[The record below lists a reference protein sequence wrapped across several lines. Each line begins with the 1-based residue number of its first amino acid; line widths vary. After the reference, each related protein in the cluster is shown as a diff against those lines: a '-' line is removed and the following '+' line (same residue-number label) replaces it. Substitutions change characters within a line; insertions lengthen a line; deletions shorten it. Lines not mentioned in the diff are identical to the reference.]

1 MLGLL
6 SARDIDGLVLNN
18 CSFYLPK
25 EASIYSSSGMVDL
38 FTGWS
43 NVTIKNCTLEN
54 HSSTV
59 AGGGIGIRDIYKKGC
74 TNATIEDNYI
84 YSNCKDEVIAVFSGG
99 DTSLYPNETGGGYI
113 KNVTFKNNTIV
124 GGKPNEDLE
133 PRVVGLTVGY
143 QLSPVYNISFIN
155 NTIEMFSAN
164 YLLLYGKA
172 STVIFKNNDVKIDSS
187 YQENLYIIFSH
198 NSHADAGE
206 DITVDNNNFEFINN
220 SGIYTISST
229 NEEFKFIN
237 NNINCFKIYRV
248 FDSKSLFQNNVIVAN
263 TISKAIYH
271 NVKET
276 KNNTITCEKLTIVY
290 EFYNLNITDDIN
302 ISDNIK
308 TNSISANF
316 MMFNGNSVNFN
327 NHKITFKI
335 LSSIQMKL
343 NQNII
348 TWPMIQV

>member
-1 MLGLL
+1 M
-6 SARDIDGLVLNN
+6 
-18 CSFYLPK
+18 
-25 EASIYSSSGMVDL
+25 
-38 FTGWS
+38 
-43 NVTIKNCTLEN
+43 
-54 HSSTV
+54 
-59 AGGGIGIRDIYKKGC
+59 
-74 TNATIEDNYI
+74 
-84 YSNCKDEVIAVFSGG
+84 
-99 DTSLYPNETGGGYI
+99 
-113 KNVTFKNNTIV
+113 
-124 GGKPNEDLE
+124 
-133 PRVVGLTVGY
+133 
-143 QLSPVYNISFIN
+143 
-155 NTIEMFSAN
+155 
-164 YLLLYGKA
+164 
-172 STVIFKNNDVKIDSS
+172 
-187 YQENLYIIFSH
+187 
-198 NSHADAGE
+198 
-206 DITVDNNNFEFINN
+206 
-220 SGIYTISST
+220 
-229 NEEFKFIN
+229 
-237 NNINCFKIYRV
+237 
-248 FDSKSLFQNNVIVAN
+248 AN

>member
-1 MLGLL
+1 MG
-6 SARDIDGLVLNN
+6 
-18 CSFYLPK
+18 
-25 EASIYSSSGMVDL
+25 
-38 FTGWS
+38 
-43 NVTIKNCTLEN
+43 
-54 HSSTV
+54 
-59 AGGGIGIRDIYKKGC
+59 
-74 TNATIEDNYI
+74 
-84 YSNCKDEVIAVFSGG
+84 
-99 DTSLYPNETGGGYI
+99 
-113 KNVTFKNNTIV
+113 
-124 GGKPNEDLE
+124 

-155 NTIEMFSAN
+155 NMIEMFSAN

-327 NHKITFKI
+327 NHKITFKNFVFNTDEVESKYYYLAYDTSVI
-335 LSSIQMKL
+335 SDSCVIDFINCKLSIYDDEKH
-343 NQNII
+343 NYVVKDDNNKVII
-348 TWPMIQV
+348 NFVNN